1 MTIKTYEEDYQ
12 TPNHH
17 KGMDLDKL
25 FKDVCSYIENLTDE
39 EWSIAL
45 QKAEEHTKDCYDD

>member
-1 MTIKTYEEDYQ
+1 
-12 TPNHH
+12 
-17 KGMDLDKL
+17 MDLDKL

-45 QKAEEHTKDCYDD
+45 QKAEEDSKDSYTFDNYDN